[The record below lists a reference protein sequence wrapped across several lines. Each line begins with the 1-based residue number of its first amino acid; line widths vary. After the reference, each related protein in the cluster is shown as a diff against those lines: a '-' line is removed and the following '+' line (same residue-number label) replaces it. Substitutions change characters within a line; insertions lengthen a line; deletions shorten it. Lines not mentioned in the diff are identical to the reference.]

1 VVKQHDDVEEGMS
14 MEEIQARHLVEL
26 GFLEDIFN
34 EKGYTTHLVEKSSEI
49 PYHTLLV
56 DLEADAAGRPRQ
68 MALTYYPVSE
78 EDVDYILLLQYFLEL
93 PFDVKPAQTAAVA
106 ELLAYINSK
115 VVLGHFG
122 VTEGKA
128 KLHYRYVQSL
138 PKADVIS
145 REAVSDVI
153 TLVNFTP
160 LLFGDVLEQLSIGK
174 VSLES
179 AKRQVDKKYSGS

>member
-1 VVKQHDDVEEGMS
+1 MEEWMG

-26 GFLEDIFN
+26 GFLQDIFSD
-34 EKGYTTHLVEKSSEI
+34 KGYNTHLVERSSEI

-56 DLEADAAGRPRQ
+56 DLETDTAGRPRQ

-78 EDVDYILLLQYFLEL
+78 EDVEYILLLQYFLEL
-93 PFDVKPAQTAAVA
+93 PFEVRPAQMGVVA
-106 ELLAYINSK
+106 ELLCYVNAK

-128 KLHYRYVQSL
+128 KLDYRYVQTL
-138 PKADVIS
+138 PKQDVIS
-145 REAVSDVI
+145 KEAVSDVI

-160 LLFGDVLEQLSIGK
+160 LLFGDVLEAISTGK
-174 VSLES
+174 ISLED
-179 AKRQVDKKYSGS
+179 AKRQVDEKYSGS